1 MEKGTFYW
9 PPRGWKQLGNI
20 SRPEGQAIAKDIKT
34 ARIYGLSYTIR
45 TDRIFDGR
53 QDVNRYGVSLD
64 AWEYSILNE
73 SKEYP
78 VLSFDLTDR
87 LDLLKPREHYISGI
101 KVLARP
107 IRDDR
112 MTARRAM
119 TAAVF
124 LIRQIELGL
133 VPDVDRVLSIYRLR
147 DDVETPFKMTP
158 FSVAKAPALTKS
170 WKS

>member
-1 MEKGTFYW
+1 MEKGIFYW

-53 QDVNRYGVSLD
+53 QDVNHYAVSLD

-73 SKEYP
+73 STEYP
-78 VLSFDLTDR
+78 VLSFDLSDR
-87 LDLLKPREHYISGI
+87 LDLLKPREHYVSGI

-107 IRDDR
+107 VKGDR
-112 MTARRAM
+112 TIARRAM

-133 VPDVDRVLSIYRLR
+133 VPDVERVLSIYRLR
-147 DDVETPFKMTP
+147 DDVQTPFKMTP
-158 FSVAKAPALTKS
+158 FSVPKRDPLSKS
-170 WKS
+170 WKL